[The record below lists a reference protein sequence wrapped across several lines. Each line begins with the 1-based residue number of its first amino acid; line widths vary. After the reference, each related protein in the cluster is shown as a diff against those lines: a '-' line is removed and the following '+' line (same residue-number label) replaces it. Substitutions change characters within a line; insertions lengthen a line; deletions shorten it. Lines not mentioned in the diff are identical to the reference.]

1 MEVRRIGSV
10 VLVVATALVGA
21 FLTATPT
28 AATADEPLG
37 VEQLVCEG
45 AAVEVE
51 IDVNGEAAV
60 QLIGGVLD
68 EAAVTFKQ
76 QAAAGQGL
84 PPQAAMAEPVIEP
97 AKELVKSLS
106 RVLVLVMKTDESAA
120 ELDVIGYY
128 GAKMAP
134 RGWTRLATIRTDS
147 GENILAMVA
156 PGGKGLF
163 AAIRPDE
170 NELVVALVTTRQ
182 PIGDL
187 LAQLV
192 RAGGSGVVPKFLAAR
207 ASQPASE
214 TQCEKAEEADH
225 VEAVES
231 AEAAAAE

>member
-1 MEVRRIGSV
+1 
-10 VLVVATALVGA
+10 VLVVATALTGA

-28 AATADEPLG
+28 VAAADEPLD

-76 QAAAGQGL
+76 QAAAGQAL
-84 PPQAAMAEPVIEP
+84 PPQAAMAEPIIEP

-106 RVLVLVMKTDESAA
+106 RVVVLVMKTDESAA
-120 ELDVIGYY
+120 ELDVIDYY

-134 RGWTRLATIRTDS
+134 RGWTRLATIRTGS

-156 PGGKGLF
+156 PGGKGIF
-163 AAIRPDE
+163 AAIRPNED
-170 NELVVALVTTRQ
+170 ELVVALLTTRQ

-192 RAGGSGVVPKFLAAR
+192 RASGSEVVPKFLAAR
-207 ASQPASE
+207 ASQPAPD
-214 TQCEKAEEADH
+214 TQCEKQEESEAEDAQT
-225 VEAVES
+225 AES
-231 AEAAAAE
+231 AEAPAGE